1 MKSAELDRLV
11 RQYGISPTRPS
22 PGDREVAISA
32 DTKRKILSALE
43 VELSGTARRETSA
56 PRREQQ
62 PEWTDKT
69 IPKSFLPDFLF
80 KTRIW
85 GISLQLYELR
95 SARNWGIG
103 DCEDLSDV
111 ADLAGKLGADFIGL
125 NPLHAPFLADPDRC
139 SPYEPSSRQHL
150 NPLYIAVDRLPG
162 FVSSAELERQLEG
175 LRRSD
180 LVDYAGVA
188 RAKLGALR
196 DLWRAWLQAGATDE
210 TYETYDPVDFDAFVT
225 RGGDSLRRHALF
237 ECLSLSMA
245 ERGAG
250 AGWRGWPADF
260 RRSDSAAVA
269 EFERRHADE
278 VRFHMWLQW
287 LAHRQL
293 LQVAD
298 RARDAGLRIGLYL
311 DLAVGEA
318 VDGSATWS
326 EPDVYISKAT
336 IGSPPDPFAI
346 EGQDWHLAGYLP
358 SAIAAGDGSPY
369 RRMLSAAMR
378 YAGAI
383 RIDHAPALRRLF
395 LVPLGSRP
403 DGGAYVRYPQHR
415 LLQILAET
423 SAEHRCL
430 VIGEALGMIPPD
442 LPDELAAA
450 QILSYRILSYEQ
462 DEKGFKPPDAYPVF
476 GLTCIS
482 THDHQ
487 TLAGWWRSADIQ
499 DRRDHGIVPPDL
511 TAKHLQ
517 HRQRERRN
525 LKAAL
530 RAADIDVPARL
541 SARASRETLRELTV
555 SAYRFIARTPSLL
568 VAVRLADLTD
578 EKRPTNIPGTSDSYP
593 NWKPKLSVSLE
604 GLASNPLL
612 HRITAAMREERPRIH
627 AARERP
633 GSRRISNRQG

>member
-1 MKSAELDRLV
+1 MRSAELDKLAR
-11 RQYGISPTRPS
+11 RYGISPTRPS
-22 PGDREVAISA
+22 PDDLEVAISA
-32 DTKRKILSALE
+32 DTKRKLLSALE
-43 VELSGTARRETSA
+43 VGLSGTAHRESFA
-56 PRREQQ
+56 PRPERE
-62 PEWTDKT
+62 PGLADKA

-80 KTRIW
+80 KTRVW

-103 DCEDLSDV
+103 DFEDLSDV
-111 ADLAGKLGADFIGL
+111 ADLAGKLGADFVGL
-125 NPLHAPFLADPDRC
+125 NPLHAPFLADPGRC

-162 FVSSAELERQLEG
+162 FASSAELERRLER

-196 DLWRAWLQAGATDE
+196 DLWRAWLQGGVAD
-210 TYETYDPVDFDAFVT
+210 ETYDPVDFDAFVAQ
-225 RGGDSLRRHALF
+225 GGDNLRRHALF
-237 ECLSLSMA
+237 ECLSLSMV
-245 ERGAG
+245 ERGRGAG
-250 AGWRGWPADF
+250 WHGWPVDF
-260 RRSDSAAVA
+260 RRFDSAAVA
-269 EFERRHADE
+269 EFEHGHADE
-278 VRFHMWLQW
+278 VRFHIWLQW

-293 LQVAD
+293 LRAAD
-298 RARDAGLRIGLYL
+298 RARHAGLRIGLYL

-358 SAIAAGDGSPY
+358 SAIAAGDSSPF
-369 RRMLSAAMR
+369 RRMVSAAMR

-403 DGGAYVRYPQHR
+403 DGGAYVSYPEHR

-462 DEKGFKPPDAYPVF
+462 DGKGFRPPDAYPVF

-511 TAKHLQ
+511 TAKHLEY
-517 HRQRERRN
+517 RRRERRN

-530 RAADIDVPARL
+530 RAAGIEVPARL

-578 EKRPTNIPGTSDSYP
+578 EKRPTNIPGTNSSYP
-593 NWKPKLSVSLE
+593 NWKPKLSVFLQ
-604 GLASNPLL
+604 GLASNSLL
-612 HRITAAMREERPRIH
+612 DRITTAMREERPRIQS
-627 AARERP
+627 ARER
-633 GSRRISNRQG
+633 SARRRILDIHG